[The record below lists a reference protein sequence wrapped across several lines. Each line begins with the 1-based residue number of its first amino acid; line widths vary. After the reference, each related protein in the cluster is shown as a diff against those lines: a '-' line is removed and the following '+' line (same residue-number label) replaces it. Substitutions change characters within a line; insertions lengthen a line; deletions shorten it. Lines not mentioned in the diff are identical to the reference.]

1 MSRRLWIVTELFP
14 PDETSTSYILGEIA
28 NAMAQ
33 KYDVGVICGPEIYDK
48 RKKFDSNSHFVLDES
63 IDVVRSEIPPLDK
76 NTFLG
81 KVLRFFIISWKM
93 YHAAKKYIS
102 EGDKVLLVTNPAPL
116 VVLMGRLRRTRRFE
130 LSLLVHDVFPEN
142 TKPAGIKIPNWAYR
156 WVAKVF
162 AKAYG
167 RADCM
172 IAIGR
177 DMKQVLTKKVASYK
191 SNPDV
196 RIIENWADI
205 EGIKPQPFP
214 EGKIKLQ
221 YAGNI
226 GRVQGLDRL
235 IGIMPDGVE
244 LHIYGTGSMEEKLK
258 EMRRENVYFHGPF
271 FRSQQNEVLAACDIA
286 VVSLQKGMFGLGVPS
301 KTYNILAAGR
311 PVLFIG
317 EEDSEIG
324 LLVKEKQL
332 GFVFN
337 PDDENG
343 LQTFLNR
350 LSPEKRDVL
359 MEMGKRARKV
369 AEQEYAKD
377 VILNKFVKVI

>member
-1 MSRRLWIVTELFP
+1 MKRLWLVTELFP

-28 NAMAQ
+28 NAMVR
-33 KYDVGVICGPEIYDK
+33 KYGVGVICGPEIYDK
-48 RKKFDSNSHFVLDES
+48 RKKFDSNSHFVLKES

-81 KVLRFFIISWKM
+81 KVLRFFIISWRM
-93 YHAAKKYIS
+93 YRAAKKHIS

-116 VVLMGRLRRTRRFE
+116 VVLMGYLRKKRHFE

-142 TKPAGIKIPNWAYR
+142 TKPAGIKIPNWSYR
-156 WVAKVF
+156 WIAKIF

-167 RADCM
+167 QADHM

-177 DMKQVLTKKVASYK
+177 DMKQVLTKKVASYN
-191 SNPDV
+191 SEPDV

-205 EGIKPQPFP
+205 DHIKPQPFP
-214 EGKIKLQ
+214 NGKIVLQ

-226 GRVQGLDRL
+226 GRVQGLDKL
-235 IGIMPDGVE
+235 MELLPKGVE
-244 LHIYGTGSMEEKLK
+244 FHIYGTGSMEEKL
-258 EMRRENVYFHGPF
+258 REQKQTNVVFHGPY

-286 VVSLQKGMFGLGVPS
+286 VVSLQKGMYGLGVPS

-317 EEDSEIG
+317 EENSEIG
-324 LLVKEKQL
+324 LLVNEKQL

-337 PDDENG
+337 PDDEEG
-343 LQTFLNR
+343 IQTFLYR

-359 MEMGKRARKV
+359 MEMGKRAREV

-377 VILNKFVKVI
+377 VILKKFIEAI